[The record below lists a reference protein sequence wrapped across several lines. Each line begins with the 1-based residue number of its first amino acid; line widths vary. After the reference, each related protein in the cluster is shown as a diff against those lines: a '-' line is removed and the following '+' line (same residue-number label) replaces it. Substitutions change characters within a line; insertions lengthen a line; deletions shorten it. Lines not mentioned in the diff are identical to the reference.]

1 VRGAY
6 RRTGVRAYSQQ
17 VRRAFAFLLYAGT
30 PVLPYACSGTEQG
43 TAVPIEEAADSAD
56 QLMIKLTSYLTNQG
70 VRQAYLEADTAYV
83 YEARGQTELKNIRV
97 TFYTINGVATSVL
110 TAREG
115 TYTLRTGEMEA
126 RRDVVVVRTDGA
138 RLTTSVLR
146 YEQAKNQVSSDRPY
160 VYDAPDRH
168 VEGESFVSDP
178 SFSNITTQRP
188 RGTGGRFTLP
198 GQ

>member
-1 VRGAY
+1 MPADG
-6 RRTGVRAYSQQ
+6 RTGGRAYD
-17 VRRAFAFLLYAGT
+17 RRLRRGLAVLLYACT
-30 PVLPYACSGTEQG
+30 PVIPYACSGTGQG
-43 TAVPIEEAADSAD
+43 AAVAVEEAADSAD
-56 QLMIKLTSYLTNQG
+56 QLMINLTSYLTNQG

-83 YEARGQTELKNIRV
+83 YEARGQTELKSIRV
-97 TFYTINGVATSVL
+97 TFYTINGVQTSVL

-115 TYTLRTGEMEA
+115 TYMLRTGEMEA

-146 YEQAKNQVSSDRPY
+146 YDQARNQVSSDRPY

>member
-1 VRGAY
+1 V
-6 RRTGVRAYSQQ
+6 
-17 VRRAFAFLLYAGT
+17 YAGT
-30 PVLPYACSGTEQG
+30 ILTYACTSDVPGTSVAALE
-43 TAVPIEEAADSAD
+43 VADSAD
-56 QLMIKLTSYLTNQG
+56 QLMIKLTTYLTNEG

-83 YEARGQTELKNIRV
+83 YEGRGQTELKTIRV
-97 TFYTINGVATSVL
+97 TFYTLNGVQTSIL

-115 TYTLRTGEMEA
+115 TYTLRTGAMEA
-126 RRDVVVVRTDGA
+126 RGDVVVVRTDGA

-146 YEQAKNQVSSDRPY
+146 YDQARNQVSSDRPY
-160 VYDAPDRH
+160 VYDGPDRH